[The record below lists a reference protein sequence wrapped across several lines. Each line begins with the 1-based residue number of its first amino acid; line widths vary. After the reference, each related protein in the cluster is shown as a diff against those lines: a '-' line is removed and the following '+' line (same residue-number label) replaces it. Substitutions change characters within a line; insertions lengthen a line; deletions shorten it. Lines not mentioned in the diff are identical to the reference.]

1 MKVDRNPAWIFN
13 LKITHCLR
21 LEITIAL
28 GKKRGAG
35 PSSTNIQMATCR
47 ERAQKI
53 TLNAPWK
60 MR

>member
-35 PSSTNIQMATCR
+35 PLQQTSKWQPVEKELRKS
-47 ERAQKI
+47 
-53 TLNAPWK
+53 P
-60 MR
+60 